1 MKVGNKAPNFK
12 ILNENGRSVN
22 IKDFNGRKT
31 VLYFYC
37 KDSTSGCTIESK
49 DFAKNYDKFK
59 KKNAEVVGVCIGTL
73 ESHKKF
79 KDDLKLPF
87 NLLVDED
94 AKVSKRYGVWN
105 EKNFLGNKYMGI
117 ERTTFII
124 NEDGRIEKI
133 FPKVKVVGHW
143 KEVLNS
149 IKH

>member
-1 MKVGNKAPNFK
+1 MKVGNKTPNFK
-12 ILNENGRSVN
+12 MLNENGKSVS
-22 IKDFNGRKT
+22 IKDFKGKKT

-59 KKNAEVVGVCIGTL
+59 KKNAEVVGVCIGAL

-94 AKVSKRYGVWN
+94 AKVSKRYGVWK
-105 EKNFLGNKYMGI
+105 EKNFLGRKYMGI
-117 ERTTFII
+117 ERTTFVI
-124 NEDGRIEKI
+124 NEDGKIEKI

-143 KEVLNS
+143 KEVLDS
-149 IKH
+149 L